1 MILVATH
8 CKNPAEYPV
17 QFVQYKK
24 KNRPE
29 KSRAVGV

>member
-1 MILVATH
+1 MIFAPTH
-8 CKNPAEYPV
+8 CKTPAEYPV
-17 QFVQYKK
+17 QFVQCK